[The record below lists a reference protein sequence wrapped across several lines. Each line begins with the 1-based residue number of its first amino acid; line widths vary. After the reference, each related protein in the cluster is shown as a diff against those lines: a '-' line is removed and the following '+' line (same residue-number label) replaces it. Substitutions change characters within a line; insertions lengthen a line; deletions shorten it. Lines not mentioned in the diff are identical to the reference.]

1 MKNQTTY
8 NMFSVLRFFRD
19 SFPPR
24 FSVLRFCRNNVLSL
38 CSFALLLSCT
48 DGDDFDYS
56 KNGLLITGT
65 EQGAIQNFVVEETPA
80 TYPITVKTTKKTD
93 TDLTVS
99 LAIDPSLVE
108 NYNAVNNTS
117 YYPIPEGSVELDDS
131 QVIIKEGS
139 AQSSAVNV
147 RVIST
152 EGFQEGRTYLIP
164 VTIRQSSSLE
174 AIEASRTLFLK
185 VARRIS
191 FYSLKTDLNASS
203 NYIFPDEKRQ
213 DLSAWTIEFK
223 CYSNV
228 FGRVGDIKRV
238 LAIEGKNEEEANMF
252 RFGENGSAGGD
263 VLQWVLPGGRAFSN
277 THFQTGRWYLVSCTY
292 DGQNFTMYVDGIFDV
307 TTSGSG
313 KVCPFQRFELGMSW
327 GNYRRSQF
335 FNGRLA
341 EVRLWNRALSAA
353 EINLGLGSV
362 DPHSEGLVAY
372 WKMNEGEGHIF
383 HDATGNGYD
392 MDWTDTW
399 RDDRENG
406 QLVALDYSQYIQWII
421 DEQNQYIQ

>member
-1 MKNQTTY
+1 MALT
-8 NMFSVLRFFRD
+8 FAACD
-19 SFPPR
+19 SE
-24 FSVLRFCRNNVLSL
+24 
-38 CSFALLLSCT
+38 
-48 DGDDFDYS
+48 GDRFDYQ
-56 KNGLLITGT
+56 KVGLLISGT
-65 EQGAIQNFVVEETPA
+65 EQVPVQRFTVDGLPA
-80 TYPITVKTTKKTD
+80 AYAVTVKATRRCQSPV
-93 TDLTVS
+93 TVR
-99 LAIDPSLVE
+99 LAIDTALVRA
-108 NYNAVNNTS
+108 YNAKHGTA
-117 YYPIPEGSVELDDS
+117 YYPVPASSVTLENSEVTIPQGEALSTAAQVKVVSTDDFIEG
-131 QVIIKEGS
+131 
-139 AQSSAVNV
+139 A
-147 RVIST
+147 
-152 EGFQEGRTYLIP
+152 TYVVP
-164 VTIRQSSSLE
+164 VTIEQVMGQGGE
-174 AIEASRTLFLK
+174 VIESSRTIFLQIS
-185 VARRIS
+185 RIIS
-191 FYSLKTDLNASS
+191 FYSLENNQAASS
-203 NYIFPDEKRQ
+203 NYIFPDDKMVN
-213 DLSAWTIEFK
+213 LTNYTIEFK
-223 CYSNV
+223 VYSYKFGNV
-228 FGRVGDIKRV
+228 GNIKRV

-341 EVRLWNRALSAA
+341 EVRLWSRALSAA

-406 QLVALDYSQYIQWII
+406 QLVAHDYSQYIQWII
-421 DEQNQYIQ
+421 DDQNQYIQ